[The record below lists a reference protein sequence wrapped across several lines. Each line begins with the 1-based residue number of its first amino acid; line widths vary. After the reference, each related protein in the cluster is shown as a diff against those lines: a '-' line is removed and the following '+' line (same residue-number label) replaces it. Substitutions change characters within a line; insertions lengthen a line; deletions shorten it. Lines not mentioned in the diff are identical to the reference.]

1 MRPMTI
7 TWVYEPHDSP
17 MFHLGR
23 DRRFVEEVGNRAGLA
38 IPLLEGP
45 LRDVAPTEG
54 FILLN
59 SFRATDSLMECAS
72 AGRHDLAERV
82 IAIDASRS
90 RIFENT
96 LEPWSMAGAVDA
108 TSHAQWSQPGRSAG
122 TPGLYGL
129 RRIAPEIGSI
139 LEGDGSARY
148 AYLVDP
154 ARELPHL
161 LADYLAALHRSRAGT
176 DSVLAPAAQDE
187 QQR

>member
-23 DRRFVEEVGNRAGLA
+23 DHRFVEEVGKRAGLT
-38 IPLLEGP
+38 IPVLEGP
-45 LRDVAPTEG
+45 LRDVAPAEG

-59 SFRATDSLMECAS
+59 SFRATDSLMDCAS
-72 AGRHDLAERV
+72 ADRGAFAERL

-90 RIFENT
+90 RIFESM

-129 RRIAPEIGSI
+129 RSIGPDI
-139 LEGDGSARY
+139 EATFEGEGSARY
-148 AYLVDP
+148 AYLVSP
-154 ARELPHL
+154 QRELPHL
-161 LADYLAALHRSRAGT
+161 LADYLVALHRARTSGDR
-176 DSVLAPAAQDE
+176 
-187 QQR
+187 